1 MADFEVQE
9 KDGKIYC
16 PLKKAWH
23 VSTPEERVRQYY
35 IAILANKY
43 GYSLEQMEQELKV
56 NNSKRGQGKA
66 RADIVIWKSEQDK
79 KDKKAAFIVVECK
92 AENVKVRVEDYY
104 QGFNYASWAHAEFFV
119 TTNEKE
125 TKYFNVD
132 PAYLPQKLDEVVAIP
147 TAKDVD
153 DAARIEQIK
162 NQTKLFTR
170 DEFTKT
176 LRACHNII
184 RNNDKLSPEAAFDE
198 ISKLLFMKIRFER
211 DNKGMKVFTKQEYL
225 DAAQNHEKNVRP
237 GLKGTDLYA
246 LSYMQFL
253 FRTTKEFFK
262 DDRLFDDKD
271 EINIRENSFI
281 QILEKLETFNL
292 SDTQDDVKGI
302 AFEEFLGTT
311 FRGELGQF
319 FTPRTIVDFMTE
331 ILDPQEGEVICDPT
345 CGSGGFLIKAFEYV
359 REKIEADIRSKKNSL
374 RLSIEG
380 NDYDAL
386 PEDKQ
391 VKISHSIDKMQAA
404 LNTELDTGIEGSRMY
419 QLSRNCIYGTDANP
433 RMART
438 SKMNMIMHGDG
449 HGGVHHHDGLLN
461 VNGIF
466 EERFDVILTN
476 PPFGQNVDRGQLI
489 SEADKFT
496 DEEMKK
502 KYKKKYGAAYDEALK
517 QVDDHIGES
526 LLSLYDLGNT
536 STLTEVLF
544 MERCLRLLKKGGRM
558 GMVLPE
564 GVLNNKNLQAV
575 REYFEGK
582 AKIIL
587 ICSIPQ
593 DVFIAAG
600 ATVKP
605 SLVFMRRFTNDEESE
620 YANCKSEALAEVT
633 ALHQAEID
641 KLEAT
646 IAKADALTESLKDDL
661 KKAKT
666 KLKQAKKDKKNT
678 TSVETEITTIKK
690 EQADNRLNKKTA
702 EKELKE
708 LYKQIDEETKPVVK
722 KKFDYDIPIAKIDD
736 AGITTTGAASE
747 GNQLPQLVDEYSAY
761 RIQNNL
767 WPVLN
772 NEITYAMN
780 TDGKYCRY
788 IGSQEVVLNE
798 Q

>member
-1 MADFEVQE
+1 MADLEVQE

-43 GYSLEQMEQELKV
+43 GYSLEQMNQELKV

-359 REKIEADIRSKKNSL
+359 REKIEADIRSKKDSL

-661 KKAKT
+661 KKAQT

-702 EKELKE
+702 EKEMKE

>member
-1 MADFEVQE
+1 MADLEVQE

-43 GYSLEQMEQELKV
+43 GYSLEQMDQELKV

-176 LRACHNII
+176 LRTCHNII

-319 FTPRTIVDFMTE
+319 FTPRTIVAFMTE

-359 REKIEADIRSKKNSL
+359 REKIEADIRSKKDSL

-517 QVDDHIGES
+517 QVDEHIGES

-747 GNQLPQLVDEYSAY
+747 GNQLPQLVDEYSDY

-767 WPVLN
+767 WQVLN
-772 NEITYAMN
+772 NETIYAMN